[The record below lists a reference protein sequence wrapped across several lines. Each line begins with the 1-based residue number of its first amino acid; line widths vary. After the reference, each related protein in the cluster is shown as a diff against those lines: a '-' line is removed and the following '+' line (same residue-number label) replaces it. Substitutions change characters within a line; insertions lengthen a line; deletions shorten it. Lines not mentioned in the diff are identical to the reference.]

1 MKKEDKVFVVLLLL
15 SNVLG
20 LIFLFYSTI
29 EDVNCTIDDKQ
40 TNLEDSI
47 RKHINE
53 GYIFDHS
60 QIK

>member
-20 LIFLFYSTI
+20 FIFLFYSTI